1 MHGVLTPIKYVVDP
15 KGCIIPYVNN
25 VKNKRNGRQREA
37 WGSKDTN
44 HRVNM
49 VRMFSEDDY
58 SANMRKKMHKD
69 AYGAK
74 EMKIKLSQKLFNCN
88 DMKGGFDE
96 DRKIGDGICG
106 LNILNQKTRE
116 NTGRI
121 IRNPRRS
128 SRNFWKPELNYSFD
142 AEEKSLYEKRPESTK

>member
-1 MHGVLTPIKYVVDP
+1 
-15 KGCIIPYVNN
+15 
-25 VKNKRNGRQREA
+25 
-37 WGSKDTN
+37 
-44 HRVNM
+44 
-49 VRMFSEDDY
+49 
-58 SANMRKKMHKD
+58 MHKD